1 MGTRADRKASI
12 IRSFF
17 VVEFSK
23 YEKLLKK
30 KKYFFSIG
38 TKERL
43 FVCFFLIYI
52 NFDIS
57 LIIRIFLE
65 IYMYVLRLYNF
76 TLQT

>member
-30 KKYFFSIG
+30 KNTIG